1 MNAITKNIPNSI
13 TCLNLLSGCF
23 ACLFAL
29 TYAEVG
35 DTCDID
41 EHMGFIKFGSRVD
54 LYLPLD
60 CDIKVALHDK
70 TIGDLTEIARLK

>member
-1 MNAITKNIPNSI
+1 MVVVAFELDLDKLIKGGGTIRLHGREIRNRTPRESIKN
-13 TCLNLLSGCF
+13 G
-23 ACLFAL
+23 FAL
-29 TYAEVG
+29 LTEV
-35 DTCDID
+35 
-41 EHMGFIKFGSRVD
+41 KFGSRVD